1 MTRIQEIN
9 ARLAAINAEI
19 AGATG
24 DALQAL
30 EAEVNALIEERTALE
45 GEVQLRQQ
53 VRSRVAS
60 GLAGHVI
67 ERGAADP
74 VPANYG
80 VDSPEY
86 RSAWLS
92 NLQGRALTPEQ
103 RTAVSASGA
112 IPTQTMNRIVHTLE
126 RSPLLSAVSLTY
138 IPGNVS
144 YPVEGTVNAAGWVA
158 MGTAATDGADA
169 VTTVTLAAYKLIKTV
184 EIGADVSKMSID
196 AFEDWL
202 VERLSNKLL
211 LAADAG
217 IVTGTGS
224 NQATGILKDGEITQ
238 TGTYTKAGITYADLM
253 TIIATIG
260 TQYLPNAS
268 FIMPRALFF
277 GKVLGMTDTSGN
289 RVVVADAQA
298 PAKFNI
304 LGYPVIVDDNVTAGT
319 IIFGDLRQGYAFNFA
334 AGPEVKRDDSVG
346 FRIGSSCYRVMA
358 LCDGKPL
365 DKKALCVFTAA
376 TS

>member
-1 MTRIQEIN
+1 MTRIEKIN

-53 VRSRVAS
+53 VRNRVAS

-158 MGTAATDGADA
+158 MGTAATDGADT

-184 EIGADVSKMSID
+184 EIGADVSNMSID

-277 GKVLGMTDTSGN
+277 GKVLGMTDTTGN

-346 FRIGSSCYRVMA
+346 FRTGSSCYRVMA

>member
-1 MTRIQEIN
+1 MTRIEEIN
-9 ARLAAINAEI
+9 ARLAAINAEV
-19 AGATG
+19 ADATG
-24 DALQAL
+24 NALQTL
-30 EAEVNALIEERTALE
+30 EDEVNALIEERTALE

-53 VRSRVAS
+53 LRSRVAS
-60 GLAGHVI
+60 GLVGHVM

-74 VPANYG
+74 VPASYG

-86 RSAWLS
+86 RNAWLA
-92 NLQGRALTPEQ
+92 NLQGRALTAEQ

-112 IPTQTMNRIVHTLE
+112 IPTQTMNRIVHALE

-144 YPVEGTVNAAGWVA
+144 YPVEGTVNADNWVA
-158 MGTAATDGADA
+158 MGTAATDGADTI
-169 VTTVTLAAYKLIKTV
+169 TTVTLAAYKLIKTV
-184 EIGADVSKMSID
+184 EIGADVSNMSID

-224 NQATGILKDGEITQ
+224 NQATGILKADEITQ

-253 TIIATIG
+253 KIIATIG

-268 FIMPRALFF
+268 FVMPRALFY
-277 GKVLGMTDTSGN
+277 GKVLGMTDTTGN

-304 LGYPVIVDDNVTAGT
+304 LGYPVIVDDNVTAGS

-346 FRIGSSCYRVMA
+346 FRTGSSCYRVMA

-365 DKKALCVFTAA
+365 DKNALCVFTAA
-376 TS
+376 AS

>member
-1 MTRIQEIN
+1 MTRIEGIN

-53 VRSRVAS
+53 VRNRVAS

-158 MGTAATDGADA
+158 MGTAATDGADT

-184 EIGADVSKMSID
+184 EIGADVSNMSID

-277 GKVLGMTDTSGN
+277 GKVLGMTDTTGN

-346 FRIGSSCYRVMA
+346 FRTGSSCYRVMA

>member
-1 MTRIQEIN
+1 MTRIEEIN

-30 EAEVNALIEERTALE
+30 EAEVNALIEERTDLE

-53 VRSRVAS
+53 VRNRVAS

-158 MGTAATDGADA
+158 MGTAATDGADT

-184 EIGADVSKMSID
+184 EIGADVSNMSID

-217 IVTGTGS
+217 IVTGNGS

-277 GKVLGMTDTSGN
+277 GKVLGMTDTTGN

-346 FRIGSSCYRVMA
+346 FRTGSSCYRVMA

>member
-1 MTRIQEIN
+1 MTRIEEIK

-53 VRSRVAS
+53 VRNRVAS

-158 MGTAATDGADA
+158 MGTAATDGADT

-184 EIGADVSKMSID
+184 EIGADVSNMSID

-224 NQATGILKDGEITQ
+224 NQATGILKGGEITQ

-277 GKVLGMTDTSGN
+277 GKVLGMTDTTGN

-346 FRIGSSCYRVMA
+346 FRTGSSCYRVMA

>member
-103 RTAVSASGA
+103 RTAVSASGT

-277 GKVLGMTDTSGN
+277 GKVLGMTDTTGN

>member
-1 MTRIQEIN
+1 MTRIEEIN

-19 AGATG
+19 ASATG

-30 EAEVNALIEERTALE
+30 EDEVNALIEERTALE
-45 GEVQLRQQ
+45 GEVQRRQQ

-60 GLAGHVI
+60 GLAGHVM

-92 NLQGRALTPEQ
+92 NLQGRALTTEQ

-112 IPTQTMNRIVHTLE
+112 IPTQTMNRIVHALE

-158 MGTAATDGADA
+158 MGTAATDGADT

-184 EIGADVSKMSID
+184 EIGADVSNMSID

-253 TIIATIG
+253 SIIATIG

-268 FIMPRALFF
+268 FVMPRALFY
-277 GKVLGMTDTSGN
+277 GKVLGMTDTTGN

-298 PAKFNI
+298 PAKFSI
-304 LGYPVIVDDNVTAGT
+304 LGYPVIVDDNVTAGS

-346 FRIGSSCYRVMA
+346 VRTGSSCYRVMA

-365 DKKALCVFTAA
+365 DKNALCVFTAA
-376 TS
+376 AS

>member
-277 GKVLGMTDTSGN
+277 GKVLGMTDTTGN

>member
-277 GKVLGMTDTSGN
+277 GKVLGMTDTTGN
-289 RVVVADAQA
+289 RVVVADAQT

-319 IIFGDLRQGYAFNFA
+319 IIFGDLRQGYVFNFA

>member
-277 GKVLGMTDTSGN
+277 GKVLGMTDTTGN

-365 DKKALCVFTAA
+365 DKEALCVFTAA

>member
-144 YPVEGTVNAAGWVA
+144 YPVEGTLNAAGWVA

-277 GKVLGMTDTSGN
+277 GKVLGMTDTTGN

>member
-1 MTRIQEIN
+1 MTRIEEIN

-45 GEVQLRQQ
+45 GEVQFRQQ
-53 VRSRVAS
+53 VRNRVAS

-158 MGTAATDGADA
+158 MGTAATDGADT

-184 EIGADVSKMSID
+184 EIGADVSNMSID

-277 GKVLGMTDTSGN
+277 GKVLGMTDTTGN

-346 FRIGSSCYRVMA
+346 FRTGSSCYRVMA

>member
-1 MTRIQEIN
+1 MTRIEEIN

-53 VRSRVAS
+53 VRNRVAS

-158 MGTAATDGADA
+158 MGTAATDGADT

-184 EIGADVSKMSID
+184 EIGADVSNMSID

-224 NQATGILKDGEITQ
+224 NQATGILKNGEITQ

-277 GKVLGMTDTSGN
+277 GKVLGMTDTTGN

-346 FRIGSSCYRVMA
+346 FRTGSSCYRVMA

>member
-103 RTAVSASGA
+103 RTAVSASGT

-277 GKVLGMTDTSGN
+277 GKVLGMTDTTGN

-334 AGPEVKRDDSVG
+334 AGPEVNRDDSVG